1 MDQPSEVFVKPIIS
15 IVVVNADLN
24 SAFCMDGTVAVS
36 LALHCS
42 ETKLEFTCDREDR
55 PGDKPYRR
63 RHSPV
68 WRKDYAAFRCLM
80 TLANSFGA

>member
-15 IVVVNADLN
+15 IDVVNADLN

-42 ETKLEFTCDREDR
+42 ETKLEFTCDKEDR
-55 PGDKPYRR
+55 PRDTPISITIRPCGETIMQLFVVHND
-63 RHSPV
+63 
-68 WRKDYAAFRCLM
+68 
-80 TLANSFGA
+80 FGE